1 MKMKGFKAVPAL
13 LLLFLLLVPL
23 LAGCGSGN
31 GREDAAETVETAEDG
46 ASDESVPP
54 ADAGS
59 DSSSPQ
65 ADGAIPSKSQEALVQ
80 AKSEGKPILLC
91 FRSQTCAPCIQM
103 GENIEQVIPG
113 YQDRATFI
121 IVNVYDRSEE
131 SLCMEYGIQ
140 TIPTTLFI
148 KRDGRVLGGY
158 EGVMEP
164 DAIRQQLESLLASQ

>member
-1 MKMKGFKAVPAL
+1 MRNMGFKTVPL
-13 LLLFLLLVPL
+13 LMLLFLLLASL

-31 GREDAAETVETAEDG
+31 GREGAAETVETAEDG
-46 ASDESVPP
+46 AVPP
-54 ADAGS
+54 ADAGP

-65 ADGAIPSKSQEALVQ
+65 ADGAVPSKSQEALAQ
-80 AKSEGKPILLC
+80 AKSEGKPVLLC

-103 GENIEQVIPG
+103 GENIDQVVPE

-121 IVNVYDRSEE
+121 IVDVYNRSEE
-131 SLCMEYGIQ
+131 SLCVEYGIR

-148 KRDGRVLGGY
+148 KGDSQVLGGY